1 MTGDEKK
8 TTLCASKYKN
18 AHPNDGKNCVKTTLW
33 NSGVL
38 TVACLPGSYRFSEF
52 RDGNTVGEGVAVT
65 GVVHQ
70 NARQEHGAQVVSVQD
85 VHGQSGG
92 GSSSV
97 RRVRSAVLGDVEML
111 LISTFKLHRQ
121 FVDLGIKNTDCLR

>member
-1 MTGDEKK
+1 MMGRT
-8 TTLCASKYKN
+8 
-18 AHPNDGKNCVKTTLW
+18 
-33 NSGVL
+33 VL
-38 TVACLPGSYRFSEF
+38 KRPCGTAVCSVACLPGSYRFSEF

-121 FVDLGIKNTDCLR
+121 LVDLGIKNTDCLR